1 MKRIKYSVP
10 EFVYGQNRGEFFRFL
25 DLKGK
30 NLRIGGRHEGEWL
43 YECPRDTP
51 GLGGEEMRRITAALA
66 VVGVIVFMS
75 LSVGAAA
82 ADELAC
88 MTCKALAQ
96 GACLG
101 SGEITR
107 TADWEQRCINEY
119 IAEKCAD
126 ACQKK
131 SDKDD

>member
-1 MKRIKYSVP
+1 
-10 EFVYGQNRGEFFRFL
+10 
-25 DLKGK
+25 
-30 NLRIGGRHEGEWL
+30 
-43 YECPRDTP
+43 
-51 GLGGEEMRRITAALA
+51 MRRITAMLA
-66 VVGVIVFMS
+66 VVVGAIVFMS
-75 LSVGAAA
+75 LSQVGSAA

-101 SGEITR
+101 SCEINR
-107 TADWEQRCINEY
+107 NADWERRCINEY
-119 IAEKCAD
+119 ISEKCAD

>member
-1 MKRIKYSVP
+1 
-10 EFVYGQNRGEFFRFL
+10 
-25 DLKGK
+25 
-30 NLRIGGRHEGEWL
+30 
-43 YECPRDTP
+43 
-51 GLGGEEMRRITAALA
+51 MRRITAVLA
-66 VVGVIVFMS
+66 VVVGVIVFMN
-75 LSVGAAA
+75 LSQVSGAL

-96 GACLG
+96 GSCFG

-107 TADWEQRCINEY
+107 NPDWERRCINEY
-119 IAEKCAD
+119 ISEKCAD

>member
-1 MKRIKYSVP
+1 MKPTPERYS
-10 EFVYGQNRGEFFRFL
+10 
-25 DLKGK
+25 
-30 NLRIGGRHEGEWL
+30 
-43 YECPRDTP
+43 
-51 GLGGEEMRRITAALA
+51 GLGGGEMGRITAALA
-66 VVGVIVFMS
+66 VVVGAIVFMN
-75 LSVGAAA
+75 LSQVGSAA

-101 SGEITR
+101 SGETGR
-107 TADWEQRCINEY
+107 TAGWEQRCINEY
-119 IAEKCAD
+119 ISEKCAD